1 MSEEISCV
9 FCSAPAHMLMITD
22 EESIVGVDADG
33 VGWEMYILTFFCCEC
48 ETEFCIDLD
57 PNKIME
63 LVKSTIGWTRRKSGL
78 PGGVQ

>member
-1 MSEEISCV
+1 MSEEISCP
-9 FCSAPAHMLMITD
+9 FCEALPHMLMITD

-48 ETEFCIDLD
+48 EREFCIDLD

-63 LVKSTIGWTRRKSGL
+63 LVKLNPACLGESNE
-78 PGGVQ
+78 